1 MSNCAR
7 VAAESIILNSVY
19 LARASWFE
27 HSRLRSSCGQAR
39 LLISMIDPPVLGK
52 EAFDVSHVHAY
63 AAFSEPD
70 SRQLTALNQV
80 VHP

>member
-1 MSNCAR
+1 
-7 VAAESIILNSVY
+7 
-19 LARASWFE
+19 
-27 HSRLRSSCGQAR
+27 
-39 LLISMIDPPVLGK
+39 MIDPPVLGK